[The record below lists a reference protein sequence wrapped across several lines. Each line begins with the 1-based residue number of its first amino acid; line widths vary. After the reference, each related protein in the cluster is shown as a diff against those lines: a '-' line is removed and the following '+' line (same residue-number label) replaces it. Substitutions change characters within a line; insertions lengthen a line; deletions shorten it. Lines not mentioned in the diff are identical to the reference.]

1 MTDLELKIKAWCD
14 KEYPRDLPG
23 RLRKLGEEFG
33 ELAEAVARGQRKEII
48 EEAGDCGLILKDI
61 CGILNVSLD
70 DAIETKLF
78 IKQALAEREEVR
90 LGGA

>member
-1 MTDLELKIKAWCD
+1 MKIKDWCD
-14 KEYPRDLPG
+14 KAYPRDLPG
-23 RLRKLGEEFG
+23 RIRKLGEEFG

-48 EEAGDCGLILKDI
+48 AEAADCGFILKDI
-61 CGILNVSLD
+61 CGILNTSLD